1 MQPSFPIEVYRPDLG
16 RVVESVFETM
26 LGLVVEQSG
35 IPWTAAPDRVTAV
48 VYFVGLWNGAILLEC
63 SPAQACSFTQLF
75 LSTEEPP
82 GMDDDVR
89 DTLGELTN
97 MLAGNLKSVLPR
109 GVCLSVPSVTVG
121 TDYTLRICGG
131 NMVERL
137 GFSSP
142 CGVFWITLVE
152 IATPDPRE

>member
-26 LGLVVEQSG
+26 LGLVVEPAET
-35 IPWTAAPDRVTAV
+35 PWTAASDRVTAA

-63 SPAQACSFTQLF
+63 SPPQACSFTQLF
-75 LSTEEPP
+75 LSIEQPP
-82 GMDDDVR
+82 AMDDDVR
-89 DTLGELTN
+89 DTLGELAN

-131 NMVERL
+131 GLVERL
-137 GFSSP
+137 GFSTSS
-142 CGVFWITLVE
+142 GVFWITLVE
-152 IATPDPRE
+152 IAAPEPRE